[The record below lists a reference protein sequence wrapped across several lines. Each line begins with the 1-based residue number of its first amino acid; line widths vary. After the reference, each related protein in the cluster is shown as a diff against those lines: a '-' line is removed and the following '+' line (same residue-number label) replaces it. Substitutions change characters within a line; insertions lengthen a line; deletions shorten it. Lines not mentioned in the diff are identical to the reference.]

1 MRSIYSQRSQLY
13 SLKPIGIEEPYIESL
28 TSYLIRLSE
37 AHQVY
42 PSSLIFYVIAPI
54 LNKEFLI
61 YSAARG
67 GNRFYDGAK
76 TMNGFGNNALDMV
89 GALEKLTKVQQLNI
103 LTLAPIKEV
112 IPLRYLLKNHLSWCP
127 ACYEEQL
134 NTGNAIY
141 NPLLWSLE
149 MVNICSKHKCKLEIE
164 CFLCHKRIPILH
176 RKSQNG
182 YCPYCNEW
190 LGREID
196 LSKHSD
202 ENDFDYKITLMAE
215 KIIKHK
221 EQIEISAS
229 KHQVIRN
236 LNHLVNIYTEGNM
249 QEFAR
254 KLNLAKTTLWD
265 WCNGKVLPPLSRVL
279 EICYLFN
286 ISPVSFYIEDIGV
299 NKEQI
304 AFNAGAYSKDTKKRE
319 IKFDYDTAL
328 SILQKYA
335 HHSDTNISMNV
346 LAKQLGYSKRT
357 LYKHFPNLCKA
368 ISAKNTSVIKEKT
381 TQVYVGNCLVID
393 QHVESLI
400 QQGVYPSRRR
410 VEEMANKPGLLKEKK
425 LRDYFKELIED
436 KIY

>member
-1 MRSIYSQRSQLY
+1 M
-13 SLKPIGIEEPYIESL
+13 
-28 TSYLIRLSE
+28 
-37 AHQVY
+37 
-42 PSSLIFYVIAPI
+42 
-54 LNKEFLI
+54 
-61 YSAARG
+61 
-67 GNRFYDGAK
+67 
-76 TMNGFGNNALDMV
+76 
-89 GALEKLTKVQQLNI
+89 
-103 LTLAPIKEV
+103 
-112 IPLRYLLKNHLSWCP
+112 
-127 ACYEEQL
+127 
-134 NTGNAIY
+134 
-141 NPLLWSLE
+141 
-149 MVNICSKHKCKLEIE
+149 
-164 CFLCHKRIPILH
+164 
-176 RKSQNG
+176 
-182 YCPYCNEW
+182 
-190 LGREID
+190 
-196 LSKHSD
+196 
-202 ENDFDYKITLMAE
+202 
-215 KIIKHK
+215 
-221 EQIEISAS
+221 
-229 KHQVIRN
+229 
-236 LNHLVNIYTEGNM
+236 
-249 QEFAR
+249 
-254 KLNLAKTTLWD
+254 
-265 WCNGKVLPPLSRVL
+265 